1 MMKKAKTKKQYEN
14 WLNSISPPQGH
25 QDWIIGGKIRMLYMW
40 KNQYGTAI
48 RKFDQIQF
56 KIGYNEFI
64 K

>member
-1 MMKKAKTKKQYEN
+1 MKKAKTKKQYEN

-25 QDWIIGGKIRMLYMW
+25 QDWIIGGKIRMFYMW

-56 KIGYNEFI
+56 NAGYNEFL